1 MPLVARDPGVVLN
14 AAPARPTVLGRASGW
29 VDSVLLAG
37 PGEQPALHLAER
49 IDRAALRA
57 LVARQEQALA
67 DAGLAD
73 GGTATLLL
81 PPSLGFVASLLA
93 AWRIGAQVSL
103 LDHRLT
109 QTEVDRALERLA
121 PRVLVE
127 AAAPASTA
135 LRGFAEIET
144 RAVARPTGAD
154 ARTPHALI
162 QLSSGSTGPSKVI
175 ARTADDLVF
184 ELERYA
190 RLPEFPGRGH
200 RIVLLS
206 SMVHVLGLVGGL
218 LQALHA
224 GAELVLP
231 ERMTAAGIL
240 AAIGAGDAPTT
251 VIGVPFHAELLAG
264 VNDPPPLPSF
274 ARMVVAGELTRPG
287 LPEAFTARYGVQL
300 GSMYGMTEL
309 GVIAT
314 DLTGALRPRLAPT
327 DGLELS
333 ERDGELHI
341 RMPEPPYLGAMDAAR
356 WSDGW
361 LHTRDAARLDP
372 ETGHVT
378 ILGRQDSQVSIGG
391 LKVDL
396 TEVEQTLGALSGVT
410 GAVIVFESGAI
421 EAYVTLEGAT
431 ADGVRADLAKQVA
444 GFKMPRHI
452 RVLPQLPRT
461 STGKVLRDAAA
472 LRKAAEAARAAEIQ
486 TTEMKSP
493 ETKSAETQAAGN
505 GTTGTGTTQG
515 TQAVSAT

>member
-1 MPLVARDPGVVLN
+1 LT
-14 AAPARPTVLGRASGW
+14 AASARPTILGRTPGW
-29 VDSVLLAG
+29 VDPVLLGG
-37 PGEQPALHLAER
+37 PDHQPALQLAER
-49 IDRAALRA
+49 IDRAALRE
-57 LVARQEQALA
+57 LVARQERRLA
-67 DAGLAD
+67 DAGLAAD
-73 GGTATLLL
+73 GTATLLL

-109 QTEVDRALERLA
+109 RAEVDRALERLA
-121 PRVLVE
+121 PQVLVE

-135 LRGFAEIET
+135 LRGFADVET
-144 RAVARPTGAD
+144 RVVSRPSGAD
-154 ARTPHALI
+154 AATPHALI

-190 RLPEFPGRGH
+190 RLPEFPRDGD

-218 LQALHA
+218 LQALYA

-240 AAIGAGDAPTT
+240 AAIGAADAPTT

-274 ARMVVAGELTRPG
+274 ARMIVAGELTRPG
-287 LPEAFTARYGVQL
+287 LPEVFNSRYGVQL

-314 DLTGALRPRLAPT
+314 DLTGALRPELT
-327 DGLELS
+327 TTEGLELR
-333 ERDGELHI
+333 EQDGELHI

-372 ETGHVT
+372 ETGRVT
-378 ILGRQDSQVSIGG
+378 ILGRRDSQVSIGG

-396 TEVEQTLGALSGVT
+396 TEVEQTLGGLSGVT
-410 GAVIVFESGAI
+410 GAVIVFDAGAI
-421 EAYVTLEGAT
+421 QAYVTL
-431 ADGVRADLAKQVA
+431 DGVTDIEVRADLAKQVA
-444 GFKMPRHI
+444 SFKLPRHI
-452 RVLPQLPRT
+452 NVLKELPRT

-472 LRKAAEAARAAEIQ
+472 LRKAAESQSTQPENTQSQSTQSPSAAEVQPAVSQSAQ
-486 TTEMKSP
+486 TS
-493 ETKSAETQAAGN
+493 G
-505 GTTGTGTTQG
+505 
-515 TQAVSAT
+515 AVSAT